1 MTNKKVVLV
10 TGSDLAEQAMEILHD
25 FEVVFAG
32 RQPTEDELIAL
43 CEQHNPVAILVR
55 YGKISAKIMD
65 AAPAL
70 QVISK
75 HGSGIDVIDQAA
87 AAERNIA
94 VRSAPGANAA
104 AVAEHTWALILACAK
119 SVVSL
124 DTRLREGHWDK
135 ATHKSIELEGLT
147 LGLIGLGA
155 IGSRVAK
162 IGHVFGMRVLA
173 YDPFAKTMPDV
184 CQRTDTLT
192 DLLSRSD
199 VISLHCPLTDE
210 NRGMINAE
218 TLAYVKRNAILV
230 NTARGGLI
238 DDRSLLAALKNRT
251 LHSAG
256 LDSFTREP
264 LTAPHHWQGVENV
277 IISPHIGGVSA
288 ASYIKMGTVAASN
301 IVDVVREAEETTLT
315 ASR

>member
-1 MTNKKVVLV
+1 M
-10 TGSDLAEQAMEILHD
+10 AILHD

-75 HGSGIDVIDQAA
+75 HGSGIDVIDRAA

-104 AVAEHTWALILACAK
+104 AVAEHTALILACAK

-124 DTRLREGHWDK
+124 DTRLRQGHWDK

-147 LGLIGLGA
+147 LGLIGLG
-155 IGSRVAK
+155 
-162 IGHVFGMRVLA
+162 
-173 YDPFAKTMPDV
+173 
-184 CQRTDTLT
+184 
-192 DLLSRSD
+192 
-199 VISLHCPLTDE
+199 
-210 NRGMINAE
+210 
-218 TLAYVKRNAILV
+218 
-230 NTARGGLI
+230 
-238 DDRSLLAALKNRT
+238 LLA
-251 LHSAG
+251 HG
-256 LDSFTREP
+256 
-264 LTAPHHWQGVENV
+264 
-277 IISPHIGGVSA
+277 
-288 ASYIKMGTVAASN
+288 
-301 IVDVVREAEETTLT
+301 
-315 ASR
+315 

>member
-32 RQPTEDELIAL
+32 RQPMEDELIAL

-75 HGSGIDVIDQAA
+75 HGSGIDVIDQVA

-256 LDSFTREP
+256 LDSFTSEP
-264 LTAPHHWQGVENV
+264 LTAPHLWQGVENV

>member
-94 VRSAPGANAA
+94 VRTAPGANAA

-256 LDSFTREP
+256 LDSFTSEP
-264 LTAPHHWQGVENV
+264 LTAPHLWQGVENV